1 MSIKK
6 YFEVAQNI
14 KSLSQKSAD
23 EIGTKVESVAYH
35 EQDIIAEERFIPR
48 VNYSDPASF
57 ARYGYAADYYAQSIK
72 RIYSTYPYDGSLKER
87 LEWENDSTYLD
98 LFIYNEEYP
107 RTNGYVILSADGWGA
122 VSSTADGYGLP
133 ATAEYIYFKG
143 GPNTNPNGM
152 SPYSLQFTGSN
163 YYEPSKNR
171 ASNLQLDVA
180 TRGASV
186 EFWLQKDKFVTAS
199 TEKEV
204 IFDMWNGETS
214 SSADYGRLRVE
225 LSGTAD
231 GLNPFLVTLYSG
243 SEGFFQQS
251 LGASTVTTASIAD
264 GQWHHYAV
272 TVQSAS
278 AGVLTRFYVDG
289 QLNNEQTLGSVGL
302 NNIKSVDMRAN
313 LGALVAAPSGSSAVA
328 NAGKL
333 SGSLDEFRYW
343 KAQRSSEQIGLY
355 WFTQVGGGVN
365 SDPTPFIET
374 SEVANIDLGV
384 YFKFNEGI
392 TGVTATDSVVLDFS
406 GRVSNGAWEGYTA
419 NSRNT
424 GSAIVISKAA
434 TSEFKDP
441 IIYSF
446 HPAVEALTSRLETS
460 GSAHDVSNNAAI
472 YKSIPSWITEED
484 DEGTG
489 ELKKLTQIISS
500 YFDTLH
506 LQIESLSTLKNV
518 EYVSGSNKPLPFA
531 EKLLGSHGMVAP
543 ELFIDADILE
553 KLNDRSEDLVY
564 EKSLEDIKNTIY
576 QNIYN
581 NLSYIYK
588 SKGTLKAFRNLIRCF
603 GIDEELVRVN
613 MYADNVEYKMRDN
626 RTEVVRA
633 DRFVNFNTAKNK
645 TAVVYNYP
653 DSTNSS
659 SVGFITASSPLAN
672 GYAYTMETE
681 VILPLK
687 PQQSDATYFDTN
699 AISSS
704 VFGIHGAV
712 NDGTDTTWA
721 AADEVNFQVLT
732 VRDELNSN
740 NARFVLTGTAGGY
753 VPELTSELFE
763 DVYNNTRWNLAVR
776 VKPEN
781 YPLSSFVDGADTG
794 NYVIELCGHRAEAGV
809 ILESFVVSGTV
820 DTPPAGFITG
830 SRRAFIGAHRTNF
843 TGSLLETSD
852 VKVNACRYWLD
863 YLETDTLKAHVLDT
877 ENNGNF
883 QPHLYAY
890 PFDTTASFGDIT
902 KFDTLVFNWE
912 FLTNTGSNG
921 SGQFIVDD
929 LSSGSVDLTRFGD
942 LGNILNKQYTAQGDL
957 FGASTAAPIDKDYVV
972 SSKLNLPE
980 HIYSE
985 DMINVLDTADQ
996 DVFMPDTRPIHYYF
1010 AFEKSMYQTISVE
1023 ILNYFANLKDFNN
1036 LIGDAIN
1043 QWRPEYKSLKFMRQK
1058 FFEKVGN
1065 DQLDFDKF
1073 YEFYKWFDTSLS
1085 VMLAQLVPA
1094 SADFSDNVLTVI
1106 ENHILE
1112 RPKYQRKFPFIEKV
1126 GGTDI
1131 GSTAVGGGGGG
1142 PNEPPPIIGT
1152 LTDKSPKRPD
1162 RIRGSGAPTRR
1173 QIGSS
1178 NVVPAKSWNEVH
1190 APQNGSD
1197 KEKLYWH
1204 RYLKE
1209 ESEDR
1214 KGIREAIKQ
1223 TYNRRIGSVVNLGA
1237 DAAVV
1242 MGGVATH
1249 PNTRPGYTFAATAPW
1264 GPTVPST
1271 NIPIN
1276 VMVSFDSDVEEL
1288 VDTTDVFH
1296 PSAKQRLGFGMD
1308 PSINIDG
1315 SRKGD
1320 GNIFA
1325 PFSLYSSSVTTGY
1338 NSRVQTRYKAGTAVT
1353 NLHHD
1358 FVGETDVP
1366 MQGPFTEKYVGGRQY
1381 RHTTL
1386 NDGTD
1391 TRENRAEGFRLELG
1405 LLTSG
1410 STRSGSLG
1418 VGPPNYPFGNSPSGS
1433 APEGFL
1439 PNIPIAPRLR
1449 DEAAKRPVNIRN
1461 IQMRT
1466 GSTILGNY
1474 EKNYQVVSTAGRT
1487 QNDLFFREQTF
1498 DFSLYPETLATRGRF
1513 PLSPELPTVSDQHKS
1528 LLFDG
1533 TDDYVE
1539 IGDITYWAGA
1549 VTGSNVSVS
1558 FWMNPSSIANLDTI
1572 FCLGHIGQPF
1582 VGDYRA
1588 GLQLK
1593 FYFSAGDGGDV
1604 LYAEMM
1610 DTSGL
1615 TSYVY
1620 NDLTAISGIQTGTW
1634 YHVVVTYGSGA
1645 PSIYLNGALQS
1656 VASSDNLATFTGPED
1671 YPLTLGDRLGFGG
1684 GKYDGYM
1691 ADFVVWDNILTAGDV
1706 TTLYNGGTYI
1716 DISTLSLSGAPYGWW
1731 PLGDDENDDPQG
1743 TLQNNITT
1751 DPYGNPSPDGTPYN
1765 FAANAIKEVTPFPT
1779 TTTYEST
1786 ATPNPGGNRDY
1797 EIPQRTGSAS
1807 NQTVIVNRFA
1817 GCGYEVM
1824 SLGYMDPA
1832 HEELSVYNALPY
1844 RDLSVID
1851 FGFPGSASLDPSIQH
1866 TIRVV
1871 DQIQKNRG
1879 LDQRATLHCG
1889 PFGSDAAYGSVPELT
1904 YVTVPSWNKTNRN
1917 ARRRM
1922 VLSGTSE
1929 STYIMDTVYD
1939 NLFVQHAIPRSTQ
1952 QYSWVTA
1959 SLENGQTIFG
1969 LQPPLCT
1976 SASALTQL
1984 ITKAPAFAA
1993 DFTPLST
2000 DVSFV
2005 GINEL
2010 IYEPLSASSHT
2021 LGYPLA
2027 TSIDGYINSD
2037 LATSGLGNATNALQ
2051 LYRNGPY
2058 GYPTWKQIRTG
2069 EHKIARE
2076 LRQTNMIGTV
2086 RTPQAIPNLIRGRKI
2101 GYINP
2106 SQPNTFVDYFEPPIM
2121 SQYSPVTFYFEDPA
2135 GGASTANDLMMSAP
2149 FGNELDWFNHE
2160 GLNNRL
2166 GLTIDLDKA
2175 SAYGEIVKYITTGP
2189 GQSLSVIANHSQ
2201 RVYPAAV
2208 NVYNDIVRS
2217 RTEFTIDNIWNKSR
2231 AQRSELGGK
2240 PNSQAQTVASSS
2252 IWPLD
2257 GHLNFTITS
2266 SVTASD
2272 GAGEL
2277 MNSYSRFAQQGQ
2289 LLNSLKPAATYA
2301 QRVPV
2306 GTTGSTYAVF
2316 AGDAKWQAA
2325 EQAGKNPYVDY
2336 VDYAHRMRL
2345 VGKDM
2350 SIVPEFRISS
2360 HIDTY
2365 VNEKEGDFLA
2375 NIDGILELTGAA
2387 IENSS
2392 KAKFFQTYTN
2402 ADFMKYFMA
2411 VDEDLHNKRSTGSQL
2426 QRDKISLKCDAL
2438 VKFLPY
2444 KGFYPAERTLEL
2456 ATLFSQSYGPSA
2468 TVYTGSG
2475 GAQREQAFRTLLE
2488 PMASPGILYN
2498 TIKSGIAVDYRV
2510 LVNTASLPTS
2520 FPNTRS
2526 VGAATTFPEG
2536 VVQFPNAGIQVP
2548 KVLAGSGIDAA
2559 YGFFPQRLPFEALY
2573 KPSVYFSDAYL
2584 AGELN
2589 DSGRVYD
2596 TGIQTGSVESVIKT
2610 DSAHGT
2616 HPVYAKLNEGGKL
2629 YEFAMDNFL
2638 CETTEF
2644 FLDGLQSFVSQREDE
2659 FQPVVNGTEYQMR
2672 LRLYRTLND
2681 SAHPT
2686 ADRSSFDMYGRET
2699 AFGFPLA
2706 RSIAAT
2712 SPGTP
2717 AQSSFAHLTPP
2728 YWSGSAEAV
2737 FVYTAQTTGIPTL
2750 DEILSNTVVTYNRI
2764 VGPQDAATTE
2774 YHMNANAC
2782 FNLTD
2787 FINSVPDGTVTQQ
2800 KNWLIQ
2806 TKFETPI
2813 LNFANVA
2820 YETPPTSSVTSG
2832 LTSADNIK
2840 INGMWHQY
2848 GQLPAD
2854 SSEGV
2859 FAVIDDGEGTV
2870 STTDFG
2876 APTSLA
2882 DIVGFKAGI
2891 PSRIGSLKQSNIL
2904 EEAVV
2909 AVPFKTVKNRRVF
2922 FTEVSIPQRGKL
2934 KDLMNKYVF
2943 PPRFDFTRH
2952 DTVDPILMYAFEF
2965 SAKLSQ
2971 QDIADMWQN
2980 LPPSIAESFEQKEV
2994 VIEEKEVLNLLAE
3007 NSEEI
3012 QWMVFKVKKRA
3023 KKSFEKYRRSLVSE
3037 DTSAF
3042 PDTIGEYS
3050 YNWPYDYFSLVELI
3064 NIDEGVQYK
3073 SGDVT
3078 RRTRQ
3083 GPSRGEAVVEI
3094 EAETTTTPRDRS
3106 ASTTGPRR
3114 GEAVEIS
3121 TPTTRTTRTRR
3132 TRGGS

>member
-107 RTNGYVILSADGWGA
+107 RTNGYVILSADGWGT

-152 SPYSLQFTGSN
+152 NPYSLQFTGSN

-186 EFWLQKDKFVTAS
+186 EFWLQKDKFVTGS
-199 TEKEV
+199 TQKEV
-204 IFDMWNGETS
+204 IFDLWNGEAS
-214 SSADYGRLRVE
+214 SSADYGRLRIE

-231 GLNPFLVTLYSG
+231 GLDPFLVTLYSG

-289 QLNNEQTLGSVGL
+289 QLNNEQTLGSAGL

-446 HPAVEALTSRLETS
+446 HPAVEALSSRLETS

-564 EKSLEDIKNTIY
+564 EKSLEDIKNIIY

-794 NYVIELCGHRAEAGV
+794 NYVIELCGHRAEAGI
-809 ILESFVVSGTV
+809 ILESFIVSGTV
-820 DTPPAGFITG
+820 ATPPAGFITG

-877 ENNGNF
+877 ENNGNL

-890 PFDTTASFGDIT
+890 PFGTTASFGDIT

-957 FGASTAAPIDKDYVV
+957 FGASTTAPIDKDYVV

-1131 GSTAVGGGGGG
+1131 GSTTAAAGGGG
-1142 PNEPPPIIGT
+1142 PDEPQQVIGSVM
-1152 LTDKSPKRPD
+1152 DNSPQIPA
-1162 RIRGSGAPTRR
+1162 RILGSGDPTRR
-1173 QIGSS
+1173 QVGSS
-1178 NVVPAKSWNEVH
+1178 NVVPSKSWNEVH
-1190 APQNGSD
+1190 APPDGSD

-1214 KGIREAIKQ
+1214 EGIREAIKQ

-1288 VDTTDVFH
+1288 VDTTDVFN

-1338 NSRVQTRYKAGTAVT
+1338 NTNVQDLYKSGTMVT

-1358 FVGETDVP
+1358 FVGETDIP

-1381 RHTTL
+1381 RHTVL

-1405 LLTSG
+1405 LLTTG

-1418 VGPPNYPFGNSPSGS
+1418 VVPPNYPFGNSPSGS

-1474 EKNYQVVSTAGRT
+1474 KKNYQVVSTAGRT

-1539 IGDITYWAGA
+1539 VGDITYWAGA
-1549 VTGSNVSVS
+1549 ITGSNVSVS
-1558 FWMNPSSIANLDTI
+1558 FWINPSNIANNDVI

-1582 VGDYRA
+1582 AGDYRA
-1588 GLQLK
+1588 GLQVK
-1593 FYFSAGDGGDV
+1593 FYFSAGNGGDV

-1610 DTSGL
+1610 DTNGD

-1656 VASSDNLATFTGPED
+1656 VASSDNQATFTGPED

-1706 TTLYNGGTYI
+1706 TTLYNGGAYV

-1879 LDQRATLHCG
+1879 LDQRATLHFG

-1917 ARRRM
+1917 ARHRM

-1929 STYIMDTVYD
+1929 STYITGTVYD

-1959 SLENGQTIFG
+1959 SLANGQTIFG

-1984 ITKAPAFAA
+1984 ITEAPAFAA

-2086 RTPQAIPNLIRGRKI
+2086 RPPQAIPNLIRGRKI

-2189 GQSLSVIANHSQ
+2189 GQSLSVIANHFQ
-2201 RVYPAAV
+2201 RIYPAAV
-2208 NVYNDIVRS
+2208 NAYNDIVRS
-2217 RTEFTIDNIWNKSR
+2217 RTEFTIDNIWNNNR
-2231 AQRSELGGK
+2231 QERTDLGGAE
-2240 PNSQAQTVASSS
+2240 NSQGSEVASSS

-2257 GHLNFTITS
+2257 GHLNFIATS
-2266 SVTASD
+2266 SVLGSD

-2277 MNSYSRFAQQGQ
+2277 MNSYSRYVVPNATG
-2289 LLNSLKPAATYA
+2289 KIVPAATYA
-2301 QRVPV
+2301 SRIVV
-2306 GTTGSTYAVF
+2306 GTTGSSEIVF
-2316 AGDAKWQAA
+2316 AGDAKWLAA
-2325 EQAGKNPYVDY
+2325 NQSGKTPHTSYN
-2336 VDYAHRMRL
+2336 DYANTIRL
-2345 VGKDM
+2345 IGKDHT
-2350 SIVPEFRISS
+2350 IVPEFRISS
-2360 HIDTY
+2360 HMEAY
-2365 VNEKEGDFLA
+2365 VEEHEEDFLA
-2375 NIDGILELTGAA
+2375 NVDNLLELTGAA

-2392 KAKFFQTYTN
+2392 HDGFYTTYSN
-2402 ADFMKYFMA
+2402 SDFMKYFKT
-2411 VDEDLHNKRSTGSQL
+2411 VDEDLNNRRSQRTENVGSQIT
-2426 QRDKISLKCDAL
+2426 RDKVSLQCSAL
-2438 VKFLPY
+2438 LKFLPY
-2444 KGFYPAERTLEL
+2444 KGFYPAQRTVEL
-2456 ATLFSQSYGPSA
+2456 ASLLSQSYAPFIQSKL
-2468 TVYTGSG
+2468 
-2475 GAQREQAFRTLLE
+2475 AFPKAGDRPKIWRALLE
-2488 PMASPGILYN
+2488 PTYAPGIMYN
-2498 TIKSGIAVDYRV
+2498 TIKSGIAVSNFIIG
-2510 LVNTASLPTS
+2510 NTSSAGSLPTGIPHTS
-2520 FPNTRS
+2520 S
-2526 VGAATTFPEG
+2526 VATTLPEG
-2536 VVQFPNAGIQVP
+2536 TIEYKGLIKLSTDYNTDEGFYLQ
-2548 KVLAGSGIDAA
+2548 KV
-2559 YGFFPQRLPFEALY
+2559 PFEALY
-2573 KPSVYFSDAYL
+2573 RPESYFATKFI
-2584 AGELN
+2584 
-2589 DSGRVYD
+2589 SGSGQIFD
-2596 TGIQTGSVESVIKT
+2596 TGVTSTAMVDDVIDGPSQPASLTFNDGK
-2610 DSAHGT
+2610 
-2616 HPVYAKLNEGGKL
+2616 KL
-2629 YEFAMDNFL
+2629 YKYAIDNFL
-2638 CETTEF
+2638 CESLNF
-2644 FLDGLQSFVSQREDE
+2644 FNDGLTDFVSRREDQFNSVTSGSTYTME
-2659 FQPVVNGTEYQMR
+2659 
-2672 LRLYRTLND
+2672 LRLYRTLDDTLN
-2681 SAHPT
+2681 T
-2686 ADRSSFDMYGRET
+2686 DRSAFELYTRAS
-2699 AFGFPLA
+2699 AFGAPICQA
-2706 RSIAAT
+2706 SASGGGIGPTPDERSAGFSHI
-2712 SPGTP
+2712 
-2717 AQSSFAHLTPP
+2717 LPP
-2728 YWSGSAEAV
+2728 YFSGSS
-2737 FVYTAQTTGIPTL
+2737 TATFTFTAPATEVPTL
-2750 DEILSNTVVTYNRI
+2750 DTILANTTIAYERDEIVAAPVVYDYDVRMQI
-2764 VGPQDAATTE
+2764 DS
-2774 YHMNANAC
+2774 C

-2787 FINSVPDGTVTQQ
+2787 YIDSVPENTRSQ
-2800 KNWLIQ
+2800 KKSWLIQ
-2806 TKFETPI
+2806 SKFETPV
-2813 LNFANVA
+2813 LNFAGVDIA
-2820 YETPPTSSVTSG
+2820 SPPTSSVTAG
-2832 LTSADNIK
+2832 LTSADNI
-2840 INGMWHQY
+2840 ITRGMWHQY
-2848 GQLPAD
+2848 GQIP
-2854 SSEGV
+2854 SGSQNGI
-2859 FAVIDDGEGTV
+2859 FALLEDGDQAGGQNE
-2870 STTDFG
+2870 
-2876 APTSLA
+2876 SLA
-2882 DIVGFKAGI
+2882 QIVGFDTGK
-2891 PSRIGSLKQSNIL
+2891 PMRIGRLKNENLL

-2909 AVPFKTVKNRRVF
+2909 AIPFKTVNNRRVF
-2922 FTEVSIPQRGKL
+2922 FTDVPAGRL
-2934 KDLMNKYVF
+2934 KQLTKTLDKYVF
-2943 PPRFDFTRH
+2943 PPRFDFRRH
-2952 DTVDPILMYAFEF
+2952 DTVDPILMYTFEF
-2965 SAKLSQ
+2965 SAKLTQ

-2980 LPPSIAESFEQKEV
+2980 LPPEIGETFEQKEV
-2994 VIEEKEVLNLLAE
+2994 IIEDKEILDLLAE
-3007 NSEEI
+3007 NSEDV

-3023 KKSFEKYRRSLVSE
+3023 KKDFEKYRRSLVTS
-3037 DTSAF
+3037 DTDAF
-3042 PDTIGEYS
+3042 PTTIGEYS
-3050 YNWPYDYFSLVELI
+3050 YNWPYDYFSLVELVK
-3064 NIDEGVQYK
+3064 IDEGVQYK
-3073 SGDVT
+3073 SSDV
-3078 RRTRQ
+3078 
-3083 GPSRGEAVVEI
+3083 PS
-3094 EAETTTTPRDRS
+3094 TSD
-3106 ASTTGPRR
+3106 
-3114 GEAVEIS
+3114 VEIS
-3121 TPTTRTTRTRR
+3121 STVVGTTIA
-3132 TRGGS
+3132 GNVPPGASVVLSDGDI